1 MDFGDILTQ
10 WSEVQK
16 KEKTAKTA
24 PAAQVSHKKAN
35 APSAE
40 EKAAEALKKRNTLEG
55 QMQQDAK
62 KTVNPM
68 ELWLRRYGTVD
79 KDRLNEESE
88 EASRMEDRT
97 YLKNMR
103 PEARIDLHGLTR
115 DEAWSKLEAFVDDCL
130 RRGLK
135 KIEIVHGKGIH
146 SHGSDPVLGQMVR
159 TFIEQN
165 RHLGVSGHNDRNH
178 GGSGATWVLLK

>member
-1 MDFGDILTQ
+1 MDFGEILDK
-10 WSEVQK
+10 WEKMQK
-16 KEKTAKTA
+16 SQGKAKNK
-24 PAAQVSHKKAN
+24 PESNVSRKKAN
-35 APSAE
+35 AGSV
-40 EKAAEALKKRNTLEG
+40 EKTSEQLMQE
-55 QMQQDAK
+55 QMNQK
-62 KTVNPM
+62 INPM

-79 KDRLNEESE
+79 KDALEEKSRQSE
-88 EASRMEDRT
+88 QMRDRE
-97 YLKNMR
+97 YLKQMR

-115 DEAWSKLEAFVDDCL
+115 DEAWSRLESFVQDCL

-165 RHLGVSGHNDRNH
+165 KHLGVSGHNDRNH
-178 GGSGATWVLLK
+178 GGTGATWVLLK